1 MATRSTLDAAR
12 VRFIEIA
19 LRKLERDLERTE
31 GSDKAAVLLVHEWLF
46 NVQHTLMV
54 MGTHTVH

>member
-1 MATRSTLDAAR
+1 MATTSMLDADR
-12 VRFIEIA
+12 VRFIAIA

-31 GSDKAAVLLVHEWLF
+31 SSDKETVLLVHKWLF

-54 MGTHTVH
+54 MGTVH

>member
-1 MATRSTLDAAR
+1 MATTSTLDAHR

-31 GSDKAAVLLVHEWLF
+31 GSDKETVLLVHEWLS
-46 NVQHTLMV
+46 NVQRTLEV
-54 MGTHTVH
+54 MGTVH